1 MKYLFSILLIVISVN
16 CFAQHSTL
24 KRAGLFTLAITTDAI
39 GDALNDEGN
48 KGLGHAFDAASVG
61 THIYMLWNPNTQF
74 KDFRE
79 FAIGVVMY
87 TGIRYAIFNLTY
99 NLVRGLP
106 YNYVGTTDFID
117 KNFSQLSS
125 MMFPKMIV
133 LTFVISLDFNER

>member
-1 MKYLFSILLIVISVN
+1 MRYLISILLIVISIN

-39 GDALNDEGN
+39 GDALYDEGN

-61 THIYMLWNPNTQF
+61 THIYMLFDDNTKF
-74 KDFRE
+74 NSFRE
-79 FAIGVVMY
+79 LAIGTVLY
-87 TGIRYAIFNLTY
+87 TGIRFAIFNLTY

-117 KNFSQLSS
+117 KNFSQLNS

-133 LTFVISLDFNER
+133 LTFVISLDFNEK

>member
-1 MKYLFSILLIVISVN
+1 MRYLISILLIVISIN

-39 GDALNDEGN
+39 GDALYDEGN

-61 THIYMLWNPNTQF
+61 THIYMLFDDNTKF
-74 KDFRE
+74 NSFRE
-79 FAIGVVMY
+79 LAIGTVLY
-87 TGIRYAIFNLTY
+87 TGISFAIFNLTY

-106 YNYVGTTDFID
+106 WNYVGTTDYFD
-117 KNFSQLSS
+117 NTFRQFNE
-125 MMFPKMIV
+125 MAFPKIIV

>member
-1 MKYLFSILLIVISVN
+1 MRYIISILLIAVSLN

-48 KGLGHAFDAASVG
+48 KELGHAFDAASVG
-61 THIYMLWNPNTQF
+61 THIYMLFDDNTKF
-74 KDFRE
+74 NSFRE
-79 FAIGVVMY
+79 LAIGTVLY
-87 TGIRYAIFNLTY
+87 TGIRFAIFNLTY

-117 KNFSQLSS
+117 KNFSQLNS

>member
-1 MKYLFSILLIVISVN
+1 MKYLFSILLIIISIN
-16 CFAQHSTL
+16 CIAQHSTL
-24 KRAGLFTLAITTDAI
+24 KRVGLFTLAITTDAI

-48 KGLGHAFDAASVG
+48 KELGHAFDAASVG
-61 THIYMLWNPNTQF
+61 THIYMLFDDNTKF
-74 KDFRE
+74 NSFRE
-79 FAIGVVMY
+79 LAIGTVLY
-87 TGIRYAIFNLTY
+87 TGIRFAIFNLTY

-117 KNFSQLSS
+117 KNFSQLNS